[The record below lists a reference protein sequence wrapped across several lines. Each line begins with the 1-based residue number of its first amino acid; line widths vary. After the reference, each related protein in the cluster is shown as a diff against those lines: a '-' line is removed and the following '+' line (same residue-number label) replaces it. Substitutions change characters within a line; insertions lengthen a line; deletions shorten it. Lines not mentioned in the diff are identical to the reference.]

1 MFYNIFSLFET
12 PDFETIFDNI
22 PEQNSS
28 FFDNNIKHSIS
39 CIYLDLT

>member
-1 MFYNIFSLFET
+1 MFYNIFIHFET
-12 PDFETIFDNI
+12 TDFETIFDDI

-28 FFDNNIKHSIS
+28 FLDNNIKHYIS